1 MKADVQKIK
10 NPDKEITDVVKAV
23 LPEAV
28 DTVAK
33 KVLVNGRLNHR
44 QQSYTT
50 AYKLEACE
58 DILSGKIVH
67 EFA

>member
-44 QQSYTT
+44 Q
-50 AYKLEACE
+50 
-58 DILSGKIVH
+58 
-67 EFA
+67 

>member
-23 LPEAV
+23 LLEAV

-44 QQSYTT
+44 QQFTQQPT
-50 AYKLEACE
+50 NWKHAKT
-58 DILSGKIVH
+58 
-67 EFA
+67 F